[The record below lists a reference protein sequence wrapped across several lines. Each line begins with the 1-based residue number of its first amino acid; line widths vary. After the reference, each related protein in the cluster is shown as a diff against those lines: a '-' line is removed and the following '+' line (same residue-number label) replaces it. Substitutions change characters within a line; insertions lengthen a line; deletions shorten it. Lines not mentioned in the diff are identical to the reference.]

1 MMIGFLLRMQQKAH
15 FHNPLKK
22 IILAAP

>member
-1 MMIGFLLRMQQKAH
+1 MMIGFLLRMQQKAD